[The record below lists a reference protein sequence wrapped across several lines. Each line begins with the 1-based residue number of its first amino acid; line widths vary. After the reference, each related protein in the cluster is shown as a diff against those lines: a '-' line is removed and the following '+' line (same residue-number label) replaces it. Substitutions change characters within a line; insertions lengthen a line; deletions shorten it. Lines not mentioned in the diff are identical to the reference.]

1 MLYNKIKDKNKFFD
15 DCLASSKLDK
25 HSFVCLMVDVEY
37 MVGTNDAVNQELA
50 EHVVSLLQSFA
61 GKAPLKNY
69 SNTKSL
75 VIYSLLL
82 GLEFLQTFYI
92 DENTKI
98 VLSYLDKVKPGY
110 SIEIPNSMYWVYL
123 QPNLVSVPRVA
134 ENLEM
139 ENYNEYQQF
148 IEDFV
153 SWYKS
158 K

>member
-1 MLYNKIKDKNKFFD
+1 MLYNKLKDKNKFFN
-15 DCLASSKLDK
+15 DCLSSSKLDK
-25 HSFVCLMVDVEY
+25 HAFVCLMVDVEY

-50 EHVVSLLQSFA
+50 EHVIALLQSLVD
-61 GKAPLKNY
+61 KTPLKNY

-92 DENTKI
+92 DDKTKI

-110 SIEIPNSMYWVYL
+110 SYEIPNSMYWVYSE
-123 QPNLVSVPRVA
+123 PNLVELAKVA
-134 ENLEM
+134 QNLEV
-139 ENYNEYQQF
+139 ENYRQF

-153 SWYKS
+153 YWYKS